1 MNRKG
6 DGSFTI
12 EFKSDDGKIRLEE
25 GTWKQVGNGYTTLTE
40 RVDGVHADTS
50 NSYYT
55 DTYEVLST
63 EAGGVVEFRHTKTS
77 INFRARKVDCQRS
90 DV

>member
-6 DGSFTI
+6 DGSFII
-12 EFKSDDGKIRLEE
+12 EFKPDDGKIRLEE

-40 RVDGVHADTS
+40 RVDGLLVDTS

-55 DTYEVLST
+55 DTYEVLSA

-90 DV
+90 NV